1 MHKLYYFIKDTKTMS
16 LRCLQLSKRNL
27 DTILTSILVPALMM
41 LLFTYVLGG
50 AMVVK
55 ETSYVNYIVPAILL
69 QCCGQCVSCSAV
81 RVNNDLHQGILHR
94 FCTLPISKSSI
105 LIGHIVESVCRNFI
119 AISVVLIVAYAVGF
133 RPNANGVEWLVIL
146 AIILLYII
154 TISWLSVLFGILAN
168 SAEGATSFSILTIIL
183 PYVSSGFV
191 PLETLPTFLRG
202 FAQYQPITLIVESLR
217 SLMLGNGLDSSMT
230 LHAML
235 WCVGIALIAYVICIT
250 LFNIKTTK

>member
-1 MHKLYYFIKDTKTMS
+1 MS

-81 RVNNDLHQGILHR
+81 RVNNDLQQGILHR